1 MTIGML
7 GCGNMGGAIASAL
20 VQEGKDTVLAF
31 DHTRAKV
38 EGSGAGYATLEE
50 LLSRSDLVVIAIK
63 PQGIPALYPTLRQA
77 SPSEG
82 WISIAAGITLGTLKE
97 QLGTRK
103 VVRFMPN
110 IAAKVKKS
118 VTAVCADTDCPSSL
132 KEKAFSIATSF
143 GSACSLDESLLPAF
157 TGISGSGIAYV
168 FQFMHAMALGGT
180 RMGIPYPKSVEVVR
194 DTMES
199 AIALARATGKNPIDL
214 MMEVCSAGGTTIEGV
229 AALERNQF
237 DNAVIEAVTD
247 SANKSKKM

>member
-1 MTIGML
+1 MTIGIL
-7 GCGNMGGAIASAL
+7 GCGNMGGAIATAL
-20 VQEGKDTVLAF
+20 VQEGKDTVLAY

-38 EGSGAGYATLEE
+38 EESGAGYVSMQE
-50 LLSRSDLVVIAIK
+50 LLSQSDLIVIAVK
-63 PQGIPALYPTLRQA
+63 PQGIPALYPALRQA
-77 SPSEG
+77 SPCEG
-82 WISIAAGITLGTLKE
+82 WISIAAGISLATLKE
-97 QLGTRK
+97 NLGTSK

-118 VTAVCADTDCPSSL
+118 VTAVCADAECPQSL
-132 KEKAFSIATSF
+132 REKAFAIATSF
-143 GSACSLDESLLPAF
+143 GSACALDESLLPAF
-157 TGISGSGIAYV
+157 TGISGSGIAYM

-180 RMGIPYPKSVEVVR
+180 RMGIAYPKSVEVVR

-199 AIALARATGKNPIDL
+199 AIALARATEKNPIDL
-214 MMEVCSAGGTTIEGV
+214 MMGVCSAGGTTIEGV